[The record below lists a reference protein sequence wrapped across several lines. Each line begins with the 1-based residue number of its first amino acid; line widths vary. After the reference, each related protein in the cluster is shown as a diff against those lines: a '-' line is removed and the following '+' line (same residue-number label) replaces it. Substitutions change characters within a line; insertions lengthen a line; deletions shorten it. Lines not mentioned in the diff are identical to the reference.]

1 MFKIKQAIL
10 VEGNYDKI
18 KLSQLVDATIIVLD
32 GFMIYKNYKMQNM
45 IKQLADTCGV
55 IIFTDSDMAGFR
67 IRTFLKNILMGKN
80 VLHAYI
86 PDVKG
91 KEKRKAKPS
100 KEGFLGVEGVSD
112 EVIIS
117 SLKDALGG
125 DIIEQSDNTRK
136 LVTKADLFADGFSGN
151 ANSAI
156 YRQRLSDV
164 LKLPRRISSNMLI
177 DVINRLYTYQ
187 EYKMIVKSIK
197 F

>member
-1 MFKIKQAIL
+1 MFTIKQAIL

-18 KLSQLVDATIIVLD
+18 KLSQLVDATIVVLD

-67 IRTFLKNILMGKN
+67 IRTFLKNILAGKN
-80 VLHAYI
+80 VFDAYI
-86 PDVKG
+86 PDIKG
-91 KEKRKAKPS
+91 KEKRKSKPS

-112 EVIIS
+112 DIIIQ

-125 DIIEQSDNTRK
+125 EFSSQIDENRK
-136 LVTKADLFADGFSGN
+136 LVTKTDLFTDGLSGGT
-151 ANSAI
+151 NSAI
-156 YRQRLSDV
+156 YRERLTDV
-164 LKLPRRISSNMLI
+164 LKLPRRISANMLV
-177 DVINRLYTYQ
+177 DVINRLYTYD
-187 EYKMIVKSIK
+187 EYKRIVESIK